1 LRVTYYLQ
9 RFESK
14 IHILHLR
21 STYVLLIFAIFVT
34 KPYVFMLIFM
44 LWLRYISL
52 HDTRAIDRNVLRIK
66 KNAQATAVNLRQC
79 RYLMI

>member
-1 LRVTYYLQ
+1 
-9 RFESK
+9 
-14 IHILHLR
+14 
-21 STYVLLIFAIFVT
+21 
-34 KPYVFMLIFM
+34 